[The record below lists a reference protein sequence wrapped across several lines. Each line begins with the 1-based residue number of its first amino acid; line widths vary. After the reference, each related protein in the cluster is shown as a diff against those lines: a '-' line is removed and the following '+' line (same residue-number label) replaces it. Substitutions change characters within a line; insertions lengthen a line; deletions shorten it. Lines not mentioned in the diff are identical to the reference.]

1 MVEKGL
7 DFCRLSVLNYRF
19 TGPIFFTL
27 GSIREGIFVA
37 PVANGLDAN
46 LLSVLGNGLDTN
58 FLSVLGN
65 GLDANLRLVLG
76 NGLDGI
82 FLFAVG
88 NGLVGVLTIKSLFC
102 PLGERNIGT
111 YWRIDGG

>member
-1 MVEKGL
+1 M
-7 DFCRLSVLNYRF
+7 LNYRF

-46 LLSVLGNGLDTN
+46 FLSVFGNGLDTN
-58 FLSVLGN
+58 FLSVF
-65 GLDANLRLVLG
+65 G

-82 FLFAVG
+82 FLLAVG
-88 NGLVGVLTIKSLFC
+88 NCLDGILTIKSLFC
-102 PLGERNIGT
+102 PLGERNIDT
-111 YWRIDGG
+111 YWRIDGD